1 MTANIENESVAN
13 ANPSFIKRINEIENY
28 LKQGDNDLL
37 IRRLLDLCLDSQQQ
51 SYLQQA
57 INISTQFNSKKI
69 VDDLLY
75 QNINTLLKQV
85 QIFLP
90 KNVANFSSK
99 NLFTASQIK
108 KQYSKGNFSLH
119 ALSTSIKPG
128 EIIGIVGENGNGKT
142 TLLRSLA
149 RELSIDDGLLQFNM
163 LNNPD
168 DFTIKHHVAFIPQR
182 IPKWYGLLKD
192 NLHFSA
198 SLSGIK
204 GSENDL
210 MVNFMLERLNLTK
223 FANLT
228 WNQISSGYRT
238 RFEIAR
244 VLLQKPQLL
253 ILDEPLANLDI
264 AAQQTILT
272 DLQFLAKSTYNPM
285 GIVLS
290 SQQLHE
296 VEKVADDI
304 LFLKQGKLLYQS
316 KNAESSKEFVIEVET
331 PSPKEKLQQCFT
343 NEEVQIGFNGGFYT
357 LQSTSLSHIQMLELL
372 IQNSIEINYFRNI
385 SNSTKRFF

>member
-1 MTANIENESVAN
+1 M
-13 ANPSFIKRINEIENY
+13 
-28 LKQGDNDLL
+28 
-37 IRRLLDLCLDSQQQ
+37 
-51 SYLQQA
+51 
-57 INISTQFNSKKI
+57 
-69 VDDLLY
+69 
-75 QNINTLLKQV
+75 
-85 QIFLP
+85 
-90 KNVANFSSK
+90 
-99 NLFTASQIK
+99 FTASQIK

-149 RELSIDDGLLQFNM
+149 RELSIDDGLLQFDM